1 LAASAGLS
9 KDVYL
14 LQAVAQ
20 IAGMAIDLGRLFQGY
35 ETSIE
40 ILKSK
45 GK

>member
-1 LAASAGLS
+1 MENQDLH
-9 KDVYL
+9 YNTL

-20 IAGMAIDLGRLFQGY
+20 IAGIAIDLGRLYQGY

-45 GK
+45 GN